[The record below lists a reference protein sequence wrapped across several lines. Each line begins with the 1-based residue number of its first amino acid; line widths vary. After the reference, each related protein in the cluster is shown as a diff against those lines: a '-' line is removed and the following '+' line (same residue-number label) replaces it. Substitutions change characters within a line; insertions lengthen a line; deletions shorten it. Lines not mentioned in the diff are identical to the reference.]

1 METNEEDCKE
11 IMGGKGTLFVL
22 SGPSGAGKT
31 TVEDRL
37 TTELDLF
44 VSISMTTRPRRANE
58 TDGIDYLFTDKN
70 NFNLMVSRGEM
81 LEWANVHGN
90 LYGTP
95 REPIEK
101 RIKEGKDSLLVIDI
115 QGANQIRRII
125 PSSILIFLLPPSI
138 GELRKRLMGRN
149 TDSIQTID
157 SRLEVA
163 QEEIA
168 SSLIYDYS
176 VVNHNIA
183 QATIDVACIIMNC
196 TSRRKQ

>member
-1 METNEEDCKE
+1 
-11 IMGGKGTLFVL
+11 MGGKGTLFVL

-58 TDGIDYLFTDKN
+58 TNGIDYLFTDKN

-90 LYGTP
+90 LYGTL

-149 TDSIQTID
+149 TDSIQIID

-176 VVNHNIA
+176 VVNHNIT
-183 QATIDVACIIMNC
+183 QATIDVANIIANC
-196 TSRRKQ
+196 TSRRIQ